1 MSSVPNQGELMRVD
15 QETGEL
21 IPADP
26 PPTTIDDI
34 VRRETGG
41 LADQL
46 IASFDLSTPEGQDR
60 LASHQEFQGDPNRTA
75 NMLNVPFDLVA
86 FTAKP
91 VIVKKGADGAFL
103 PEPRLAVRTVFEA
116 ADGQLFSSASSWLYQ
131 ALRDILKGHGELS
144 PDRPCKVVMRKA
156 GLSYK
161 LFRVRDGAPLLDA
174 GPPENLPKK
183 KSK

>member
-1 MSSVPNQGELMRVD
+1 MQNEANRSELMRVD

-21 IPADP
+21 VPANP

-46 IASFDLSTPEGQDR
+46 VTSFDMTTTEGQDR
-60 LASHQEFQGDPNRTA
+60 IGRHQEFQGDPNRTA

-86 FTAKP
+86 FSAKP
-91 VIVKKGADGAFL
+91 VIVRKGADGALL
-103 PEPRLAVRTVFEA
+103 PEARLAVRTVFEA

-144 PDRPCKVVMRKA
+144 PDRPCKVVMKKA

-161 LFRVRDGAPLLDA
+161 LFRVRSADGAQELMDEA
-174 GPPENLPKK
+174 KAKHAKK
-183 KSK
+183 K